1 MKHSKIIR
9 TILLVAVATL
19 LTIGLAACNSEPQLE
34 KIEVEGYRE
43 DFFVGDVFETG
54 VDFKVYAIYDDGSRK
69 EITEGYNVKQE
80 TGFDMYTV
88 DNYMITVEYGGKKAV
103 YTIYVNETDSELKK
117 LTVDTSGMNTTMA
130 LGDSVEFP
138 GIRLNAEYVNSS
150 GREIFIT
157 YGDLKQF
164 NVSVKDKDGNEIGD
178 VFEEFGKY
186 TVTVSSNGVGASFTV
201 EVKDVNLDTIGNVI
215 YAAKYGSQYV
225 NSGTMVKTDTVAASK
240 SSNYSYR
247 FGDNFTYIKTESV
260 SEAYGAGVTENYYS
274 LDEDGK
280 LIAAQFDNGN
290 QSPVTIYVP
299 EAMNG
304 VPVGL
309 WWQAETEY
317 GIEAVITNI
326 YKHGFSNPNGDYV
339 EVIDS
344 EKMTYSFSYSYRMV
358 RTTGVKDDDYFFV
371 NKVEFTLGA
380 NYAIA
385 SASVTQTL
393 YYSGF
398 SADEDGHTKLDEGA
412 TPAYTLEINVT
423 QTTGERTEQ
432 NPYGGD
438 ALIIKDFNLY
448 WDGDLLSEDD
458 VIYGKAGESL
468 TLLIGDLD
476 PNNASFASDLLY
488 ISDGSSKGEA
498 TIYVGKGFT
507 AYRSDNI
514 INVKLVGG
522 GDWEMV
528 ITTKQVTKR
537 VKFSVTGAA
546 PTELTSEVYQ
556 SAFNSFAESGKIM
569 PMVGV
574 AVYFRAMPNE
584 YANGAYT
591 AELVNGDGNATL
603 EKAQINGIEC
613 WKLVSS
619 KAGTYQVKM
628 TSTENTEVSC
638 TLTVTAVE
646 VPDLNAM
653 LNGSYKVTDNEDG
666 VYRLTFKQ
674 TAGAAVTSGT
684 VSISYTTANGE
695 AKTEEMK
702 FTVSDSD
709 LSLILEPESTVLG
722 VAIRVN
728 ANGKL
733 VLEDRY
739 GYDHVLTAEA

>member
-9 TILLVAVATL
+9 DILLVAAVLLMTVA
-19 LTIGLAACNSEPQLE
+19 LAACKSEPQLE

-43 DFFVGDVFETG
+43 DFFVGDIFETG
-54 VDFKVYAIYDDGSRK
+54 VDFKVYGVYDDGSRK

-80 TGFDMYTV
+80 SGFDMYTV

-103 YTIYVNETDSELKK
+103 YTIYVNEADSELKK
-117 LTVDTSGMNTTMA
+117 LTVDTSGMKTTLA

-150 GREIFIT
+150 GREISVT

-164 NVSVKDKDGNEIGD
+164 DVSVKDEDGNEIGN
-178 VFEEFGKY
+178 VFEKFGKY
-186 TVTVSSNGVGASFTV
+186 TVTVSADGVGASFTV

-317 GIEAVITNI
+317 GIEAVITNL
-326 YKHGFSNPNGDYV
+326 YKYAVANANGDYA
-339 EVIDS
+339 ETIDQA
-344 EKMTYSFSYSYRMV
+344 KKTYGFSYSYRMV

-371 NKVEFTLGA
+371 NKVEFTLGE

-385 SASVTQTL
+385 SASVTQIL

-398 SADEDGHTKLDEGA
+398 SVDEDGHTKLDEGA
-412 TPAYTLEINVT
+412 SPAYTLEIDVT
-423 QTTGERTEQ
+423 QTTGERTEK

-438 ALIIKDFNLY
+438 ALVIKDFNLY
-448 WDGDLLSEDD
+448 WDGDLLGEDD

-468 TLLIGDLD
+468 TLRIGDLD
-476 PNNASFASDLLY
+476 PSDASFASDMLY
-488 ISDGSSKGEA
+488 ISDGSSKGEP
-498 TIYVGKGFT
+498 TIYVGNGFT

-514 INVKLVGG
+514 IHVKLVGG

-528 ITTKQVTKR
+528 ISTKQVTKR

-546 PTELTSEVYQ
+546 PTELTSEVYK
-556 SAFNSFAESGKIM
+556 SAFNTFTETNKIT

-591 AELVNGDGNATL
+591 AELVDKNADVIL
-603 EKAQINGIEC
+603 EKAQINGVEC
-613 WKLVSS
+613 WKLVAS
-619 KAGTYQVKM
+619 KAGNYQVKM
-628 TSTENTEVSC
+628 TSTENADVYC
-638 TLTVTAVE
+638 ILAVTAVE

-653 LNGSYKVTDNEDG
+653 LNGNYTATDNEDG

-674 TAGAAVTSGT
+674 TASAVATSGT
-684 VSISYTTANGE
+684 VEITYIVNGE
-695 AKTEEMK
+695 TKTENMK

-728 ANGKL
+728 ANGML

-739 GYDHVLTAEA
+739 GMNYILTAEA

>member
-9 TILLVAVATL
+9 AMLLVAVVTL

-43 DFFVGDVFETG
+43 DFFVGDIFETG
-54 VDFKVYAIYDDGSRK
+54 VDFKVYGIYDDGSRK
-69 EITEGYNVKQE
+69 EITEGYNIKKE
-80 TGFDMYTV
+80 TGFDMYIV

-103 YTIYVNETDSELKK
+103 YTIYVNEADSELKK
-117 LTVDTSGMNTTMA
+117 LTVDTSGMKKTLA

-150 GREIFIT
+150 GREISIT

-164 NVSVKDKDGNEIGD
+164 DVSVKDEDGNEIGN
-178 VFEEFGKY
+178 VFEAFGTY
-186 TVTVSSNGVGASFTV
+186 TVTVSADGVGASFTV
-201 EVKDVNLDTIGNVI
+201 EVKDVNLDTIGNAI
-215 YAAKYGSQYV
+215 YAAKYGFQYV
-225 NSGTMVKTDTVAASK
+225 NGGTMEKKDTIAGTK
-240 SSNYSYR
+240 SSNYEYL
-247 FGDNFTYIKTESV
+247 FGDNYTYIKATSV
-260 SEAYGAGVTENYYS
+260 SDANGKGVTESYYS

-280 LIAAQFDNGN
+280 LIAAKFDNGN
-290 QSPVTIYVP
+290 QSPVTTYVP

-317 GIEAVITNI
+317 GVEAVISNI
-326 YKHGFSNPNGDYV
+326 YKYGLSNANGDYV
-339 EVIDS
+339 ETIDEG
-344 EKMTYSFSYSYRMV
+344 EKAYSFSYSYRMA
-358 RTTGVKDDDYFFV
+358 RTTGVKDDDYFFI
-371 NKVEFTLGA
+371 NKVEFTLGE
-380 NYAIA
+380 NYAIKT
-385 SASVTQTL
+385 ASVTQIL

-398 SADEDGHTKLDEGA
+398 STGEDGHTKLDEGA
-412 TPAYTLEINVT
+412 SPAYTLEINVT
-423 QTTGERTEQ
+423 QSTGERTEK

-438 ALIIKDFNLY
+438 ALVIKDFNLY
-448 WDGDLLSEDD
+448 WDGDLLGEDD
-458 VIYGKAGESL
+458 VIYGKAGEEL
-468 TLLIGDLD
+468 TLRIGDLD
-476 PNNASFASDLLY
+476 PSGASFAFDMLY
-488 ISDGSSKGEA
+488 ISDGSSKGEP
-498 TIYVGKGFT
+498 TIYVGNGFT

-514 INVKLVGG
+514 IHVKLVGG

-528 ITTKQVTKR
+528 ITTNKVTKR

-556 SAFNSFAESGKIM
+556 SAFNTFTETSKIT

-574 AVYFRAMPNE
+574 AVYFRAVPNE
-584 YANGAYT
+584 YANGAYI
-591 AELVNGDGNATL
+591 AELMDQNADATL
-603 EKAQINGIEC
+603 EKAQVNGMEC
-613 WKLVSS
+613 WKLVAS

-628 TSTENTEVSC
+628 TSTENGNVSC
-638 TLTVTAVE
+638 ILTVTAVE
-646 VPDLNAM
+646 VPDLDAM
-653 LNGSYKVTDNEDG
+653 LNGKYTATDVEDG

-684 VSISYTTANGE
+684 VEITYTVNGE
-695 AKTEEMK
+695 TKTENLK
-702 FTVSDSD
+702 FAISDSD

-722 VAIRVN
+722 VTIRVN

-739 GYDHVLTAEA
+739 GMNYILTAEA